1 MNINV
6 QGLKLFN
13 NFSSKAEQ
21 NRMERQQK
29 RDNQIAFIENQKHNL
44 KNIQSESIEDI
55 KKKLQMIEDYD
66 NQIAAVKAEYNHEQ
80 VFHMLDEAW
89 ETGEKIAEA
98 AEKAAPKTPEERK
111 EELIE
116 EATGVEKSDGLLA
129 DVMDDPTDIADEME
143 EMEGVTISEADLI
156 CDDRMAA
163 EQSEGAV
170 QGKESIEEIEENLE
184 EMDENMESVES
195 VEDIPEED
203 KLIAEEMENDQS
215 IDGKTLTEQQRMEEL
230 MMNRK
235 RIDIKV

>member
-6 QGLKLFN
+6 QGLNLFN

-98 AEKAAPKTPEERK
+98 AKKAAPKTPEERK

-129 DVMDDPTDIADEME
+129 DVMDEFEDIADEME
-143 EMEGVTISEADLI
+143 EME
-156 CDDRMAA
+156 
-163 EQSEGAV
+163 
-170 QGKESIEEIEENLE
+170 ESIEEIEENLE

-203 KLIAEEMENDQS
+203 KLIAEEMENAQS
-215 IDGKTLTEQQRMEEL
+215 IDGKTFTEQQRMEEL
-230 MMNRK
+230 MMHRK

>member
-6 QGLKLFN
+6 QGLNLFN

-129 DVMDDPTDIADEME
+129 DVMDEFEDIADEME
-143 EMEGVTISEADLI
+143 EME
-156 CDDRMAA
+156 
-163 EQSEGAV
+163 
-170 QGKESIEEIEENLE
+170 ESIEEIEENLE

-195 VEDIPEED
+195 VEDIPEDD

-215 IDGKTLTEQQRMEEL
+215 IDGKTLTGQQRMEEL
-230 MMNRK
+230 MMHRK

>member
-6 QGLKLFN
+6 QGLNLFD

-98 AEKAAPKTPEERK
+98 AKKAAPKTPEERK

-116 EATGVEKSDGLLA
+116 EATGATKSDGLLA
-129 DVMDDPTDIADEME
+129 DVMD
-143 EMEGVTISEADLI
+143 
-156 CDDRMAA
+156 
-163 EQSEGAV
+163 
-170 QGKESIEEIEENLE
+170 NLE

-195 VEDIPEED
+195 AENIPGED
-203 KLIAEEMENDQS
+203 KLIAEEMENEQS
-215 IDGKTLTEQQRMEEL
+215 LEGKTLTEQQRLEEL
-230 MMNRK
+230 MMHRK

>member
-6 QGLKLFN
+6 QGLNLFN

-98 AEKAAPKTPEERK
+98 AKEAAPKTPEERK

-129 DVMDDPTDIADEME
+129 DVMDEFEDIADEME
-143 EMEGVTISEADLI
+143 EME
-156 CDDRMAA
+156 
-163 EQSEGAV
+163 
-170 QGKESIEEIEENLE
+170 ESIEEIEENLE

-215 IDGKTLTEQQRMEEL
+215 IDGKTFTEQQRMEEL
-230 MMNRK
+230 MMHRK

>member
-1 MNINV
+1 MNINI

-44 KNIQSESIEDI
+44 KNIQSETIEDI
-55 KKKLQMIEDYD
+55 KRKLQMIEDYD

-80 VFHMLDEAW
+80 VFHVLDEAW

-116 EATGVEKSDGLLA
+116 EATGATKSDGLLA
-129 DVMDDPTDIADEME
+129 DVMDELEDIADEME
-143 EMEGVTISEADLI
+143 EME
-156 CDDRMAA
+156 
-163 EQSEGAV
+163 
-170 QGKESIEEIEENLE
+170 ESIEEIEENLE

-215 IDGKTLTEQQRMEEL
+215 MDGKTLTEQQRLEEL
-230 MMNRK
+230 MMHRK

>member
-6 QGLKLFN
+6 QGLNLFN

-129 DVMDDPTDIADEME
+129 DVMDEFEDIADEME
-143 EMEGVTISEADLI
+143 EME
-156 CDDRMAA
+156 
-163 EQSEGAV
+163 
-170 QGKESIEEIEENLE
+170 ESIEEIEENLE

-215 IDGKTLTEQQRMEEL
+215 IDGKTFTEQQRMEEL
-230 MMNRK
+230 MMHRK

>member
-6 QGLKLFN
+6 QGLNLFN

-98 AEKAAPKTPEERK
+98 AKEAAPKTPEERK

-129 DVMDDPTDIADEME
+129 DVMDD
-143 EMEGVTISEADLI
+143 
-156 CDDRMAA
+156 
-163 EQSEGAV
+163 
-170 QGKESIEEIEENLE
+170 LE

-195 VEDIPEED
+195 AENIPGED
-203 KLIAEEMENDQS
+203 KLIAEEMENEQS
-215 IDGKTLTEQQRMEEL
+215 LEGKTLTEQQRLEEL
-230 MMNRK
+230 MMHRK

>member
-44 KNIQSESIEDI
+44 KNIQSEAIEDI

-129 DVMDDPTDIADEME
+129 DVMDEFEDIADEME
-143 EMEGVTISEADLI
+143 EME
-156 CDDRMAA
+156 
-163 EQSEGAV
+163 
-170 QGKESIEEIEENLE
+170 ESIEEMEDNLE
-184 EMDENMESVES
+184 EMDENMESVEAA
-195 VEDIPEED
+195 ENIPEED
-203 KLIAEEMENDQS
+203 KLIAEEMENEQS
-215 IDGKTLTEQQRMEEL
+215 LEGKTLTEQQRLEEL
-230 MMNRK
+230 MMHRK

>member
-129 DVMDDPTDIADEME
+129 DVMDEFEDIADEME
-143 EMEGVTISEADLI
+143 EME
-156 CDDRMAA
+156 
-163 EQSEGAV
+163 
-170 QGKESIEEIEENLE
+170 ESIEEIE

-215 IDGKTLTEQQRMEEL
+215 IDGKTLTGQQRMEEL
-230 MMNRK
+230 MMHRK

>member
-6 QGLKLFN
+6 QGVKLFN

-129 DVMDDPTDIADEME
+129 DVMDEFEDIADEME
-143 EMEGVTISEADLI
+143 EME
-156 CDDRMAA
+156 
-163 EQSEGAV
+163 
-170 QGKESIEEIEENLE
+170 ESIEEIEENLE

-230 MMNRK
+230 MMHRK

>member
-44 KNIQSESIEDI
+44 KNIQSEAIEDI

-98 AEKAAPKTPEERK
+98 AKKAAPKTPEERK

-129 DVMDDPTDIADEME
+129 DVMDEFEDIADEME
-143 EMEGVTISEADLI
+143 EME
-156 CDDRMAA
+156 
-163 EQSEGAV
+163 
-170 QGKESIEEIEENLE
+170 ESIEEMEDNLE
-184 EMDENMESVES
+184 EMDENMESVEAA
-195 VEDIPEED
+195 ENIPEED
-203 KLIAEEMENDQS
+203 KLIAEEMENEQS
-215 IDGKTLTEQQRMEEL
+215 LEGKTLTEQQRLEEL
-230 MMNRK
+230 MMHRK

>member
-6 QGLKLFN
+6 QGLNLFN

-129 DVMDDPTDIADEME
+129 DVMDELEDIADEME
-143 EMEGVTISEADLI
+143 EME
-156 CDDRMAA
+156 
-163 EQSEGAV
+163 
-170 QGKESIEEIEENLE
+170 ESIEEMEDNLE

-195 VEDIPEED
+195 AENITEED
-203 KLIAEEMENDQS
+203 KLIAEEMENEQS
-215 IDGKTLTEQQRMEEL
+215 LEGKTLTEQQRLEEL
-230 MMNRK
+230 MMHRK

>member
-6 QGLKLFN
+6 QGLNLFN

-55 KKKLQMIEDYD
+55 KKKLQMIENYD

-98 AEKAAPKTPEERK
+98 AKEAAPKTPEERK

-129 DVMDDPTDIADEME
+129 DVMDEFEDIADEME
-143 EMEGVTISEADLI
+143 EME
-156 CDDRMAA
+156 
-163 EQSEGAV
+163 
-170 QGKESIEEIEENLE
+170 ESIEEIEENLE

-215 IDGKTLTEQQRMEEL
+215 IDGKTFTEQQRMEEL
-230 MMNRK
+230 MMHRK

>member
-98 AEKAAPKTPEERK
+98 AKKAAPKTPEERK

-129 DVMDDPTDIADEME
+129 DVMDEFEDIADEME
-143 EMEGVTISEADLI
+143 EME
-156 CDDRMAA
+156 
-163 EQSEGAV
+163 
-170 QGKESIEEIEENLE
+170 ESIEEIEENLE

-230 MMNRK
+230 MMHRK

>member
-98 AEKAAPKTPEERK
+98 AKKAAPKTPEERK

-129 DVMDDPTDIADEME
+129 DVMDEFEDIADEME
-143 EMEGVTISEADLI
+143 EME
-156 CDDRMAA
+156 
-163 EQSEGAV
+163 
-170 QGKESIEEIEENLE
+170 ESIEEIEENLE

-215 IDGKTLTEQQRMEEL
+215 IDGKTFTEQQRMEEL
-230 MMNRK
+230 MMHRK

>member
-6 QGLKLFN
+6 QGLNLFN

-129 DVMDDPTDIADEME
+129 DVMDEFEDIADEME
-143 EMEGVTISEADLI
+143 EME
-156 CDDRMAA
+156 
-163 EQSEGAV
+163 
-170 QGKESIEEIEENLE
+170 ESIEEIE

-215 IDGKTLTEQQRMEEL
+215 IDGKTLTGQQRMEEL
-230 MMNRK
+230 MMHRK

>member
-129 DVMDDPTDIADEME
+129 DVMDEFEDIADEME
-143 EMEGVTISEADLI
+143 EME
-156 CDDRMAA
+156 
-163 EQSEGAV
+163 
-170 QGKESIEEIEENLE
+170 ESIEEIEENLE

-215 IDGKTLTEQQRMEEL
+215 IDGKTFTEQQRMEEL
-230 MMNRK
+230 MMHRK

>member
-6 QGLKLFN
+6 QGLNLFN

-98 AEKAAPKTPEERK
+98 AKKAAPKTPEERK

-129 DVMDDPTDIADEME
+129 DVM
-143 EMEGVTISEADLI
+143 
-156 CDDRMAA
+156 
-163 EQSEGAV
+163 
-170 QGKESIEEIEENLE
+170 ENLE

-195 VEDIPEED
+195 AENIPGED
-203 KLIAEEMENDQS
+203 KLIAEEMENEQS
-215 IDGKTLTEQQRMEEL
+215 LEGKTLTEQQRLEEL
-230 MMNRK
+230 MMHRK

>member
-6 QGLKLFN
+6 QGLNLFN

-129 DVMDDPTDIADEME
+129 DVMDEFEDIADEME
-143 EMEGVTISEADLI
+143 EME
-156 CDDRMAA
+156 
-163 EQSEGAV
+163 
-170 QGKESIEEIEENLE
+170 ESIEEIEENLE

-230 MMNRK
+230 MMHRK

>member
-6 QGLKLFN
+6 QGLNLFN

-98 AEKAAPKTPEERK
+98 AKKAAPKTPEERK
-111 EELIE
+111 EEFIE

-129 DVMDDPTDIADEME
+129 DVMD
-143 EMEGVTISEADLI
+143 
-156 CDDRMAA
+156 
-163 EQSEGAV
+163 
-170 QGKESIEEIEENLE
+170 NLE

-215 IDGKTLTEQQRMEEL
+215 IDGKTFTEQQRMEEL
-230 MMNRK
+230 MMHRK

>member
-6 QGLKLFN
+6 QGLNLFN

-98 AEKAAPKTPEERK
+98 AKKAAPKTPEERK

-129 DVMDDPTDIADEME
+129 DVMDEFEDIADEME
-143 EMEGVTISEADLI
+143 EME
-156 CDDRMAA
+156 
-163 EQSEGAV
+163 
-170 QGKESIEEIEENLE
+170 ESIEEIEENLE

-215 IDGKTLTEQQRMEEL
+215 IDGKTFTEQQRMEEL
-230 MMNRK
+230 MMHRK